1 MHLEKKMIKA
11 YAAMKKGSDLELF
24 EYEPE
29 DLKSNQVNIQV
40 ESCGICHSDISAIDG
55 SWGKSMYP
63 MVAGHEVIGKIIG
76 IGADVSL
83 HKIGDRVGL
92 GWHSGYCHNCEHCD
106 AGDHNFCSAT
116 KKTVFSQYG
125 GFAEQVTADEVS
137 VITIPNGLNH
147 QDAGPLLCGG
157 ITVFTPIVEFNI
169 NKNHKVGIIG
179 IGGLGHL
186 ALKFYKA
193 LGCHVTAFTN
203 SEDKEDLIIK
213 LGADEIISSTDK
225 SRIKPLGAKFDLIIS
240 TVNVKLDWNLFLSI
254 IKPRGRL
261 HFVGAVLA
269 PIETSVFSLMSG
281 RKSISGSPVGSPVNI
296 KKMLDF
302 CSEHKISPIVEYFK
316 FGQINDALTKV
327 RNNKVRFRAVL
338 TW

>member
-1 MHLEKKMIKA
+1 MIKA
-11 YAAMKKGSDLELF
+11 YAAMSKGSSLELY
-24 EYEPE
+24 EYEAEP
-29 DLKSNQVNIQV
+29 LKPKEVNIKV

-55 SWGKSMYP
+55 SWGISKYP
-63 MVAGHEVIGKIIG
+63 MVAGHEVIGEIIG
-76 IGADVSL
+76 IGSEVSL

-92 GWHSGYCHNCEHCD
+92 GWHSGYCNDCVQCD
-106 AGDHNFCSAT
+106 AGDHNFCSST
-116 KKTVFSQYG
+116 KKTVFSQHG
-125 GFAEQVTADEVS
+125 GFAEQVTADQVS
-137 VITIPNGLNH
+137 VISIPTGVKH
-147 QDAGPLLCGG
+147 EDAGPLLCGG

-203 SEDKEDLIIK
+203 SDDKDNLLK
-213 LGADEIISSTDK
+213 SLGADEIVSSTDK
-225 SRIKPLGAKFDLIIS
+225 SKIKNLGAQFDLIIS
-240 TVNVKLDWNLFLSI
+240 TVNVKLDWNLFLST

-281 RKSISGSPVGSPVNI
+281 RKSISGSPVGSPNNI
-296 KKMLDF
+296 RKMLDF
-302 CSEHKISPIVEYFK
+302 CAQHNISPMTENFK
-316 FGQINDALTKV
+316 FSEINSAIEKL
-327 RNNKVRFRAVL
+327 RNNRIRFRAVL
-338 TW
+338 SW

>member
-1 MHLEKKMIKA
+1 MIKA
-11 YAAMKKGSDLELF
+11 YAAMEAGKNLEIF
-24 EYEPE
+24 DYEAEP
-29 DLKSNQVNIQV
+29 LKEKEVQIKV
-40 ESCGICHSDISAIDG
+40 ESCGICHSDISAIDN
-55 SWGKSMYP
+55 SWGASKYP
-63 MVAGHEVIGKIIG
+63 MVAGHEVIGEIIG
-76 IGADVSL
+76 VGSNVSL
-83 HKIGDRVGL
+83 HKIGNRVGL
-92 GWHSGYCHNCEHCD
+92 GWHSGYCHDCEHCD
-106 AGDHNFCSAT
+106 AGDHNFCSST
-116 KKTVFSQYG
+116 NKTVFSQYG

-137 VITIPNGLNH
+137 VIPIPNGLNH
-147 QDAGPLLCGG
+147 EDAGPLLCGG

-169 NKNHKVGIIG
+169 NKDHKVGIIG

-203 SEDKEDLIIK
+203 SEDKNNLLK
-213 LGADEIISSTDK
+213 SLGADEIVSSTDQSTIK
-225 SRIKPLGAKFDLIIS
+225 SLGSQFDLIIS
-240 TVNVKLDWNLFLSI
+240 TVNVKLDWNLYLST

-281 RKSISGSPVGSPVNI
+281 RKSISGSPVGSPINI

-302 CSEHKISPIVEYFK
+302 CSKHKISPMVEHFK
-316 FGQINDALTKV
+316 FDQINDAIKKL
-327 RNNKVRFRAVL
+327 RDNKVRFRAVL

>member
-1 MHLEKKMIKA
+1 MIKA
-11 YAAMKKGSDLELF
+11 YAAMSKGSSLELY
-24 EYEPE
+24 EYEAEP
-29 DLKSNQVNIQV
+29 LKPNEVNIKV

-55 SWGKSMYP
+55 SWGISKYP
-63 MVAGHEVIGKIIG
+63 MVAGHEVIGEIIG
-76 IGADVSL
+76 TGSDVSL

-92 GWHSGYCHNCEHCD
+92 GWHSGYCNDCVQCD
-106 AGDHNFCSAT
+106 AGDHNFCSST
-116 KKTVFSQYG
+116 KKTVFSQHG
-125 GFAEQVTADEVS
+125 GFAEQVTADQVS
-137 VITIPNGLNH
+137 VISIPTGVKH
-147 QDAGPLLCGG
+147 EDAGPLLCGG

-203 SEDKEDLIIK
+203 SNDKDNLLES
-213 LGADEIISSTDK
+213 LGADVIVSSTDK
-225 SRIKPLGAKFDLIIS
+225 SKIKNLGGQFDLIIS
-240 TVNVKLDWNLFLSI
+240 TVNVKLDWNLFLST

-281 RKSISGSPVGSPVNI
+281 RKSISGSPVGSPNNI
-296 KKMLDF
+296 RKMLDF
-302 CSEHKISPIVEYFK
+302 CAQHNISPMTEHFK
-316 FGQINDALTKV
+316 FSEINSAIEKL
-327 RNNKVRFRAVL
+327 RNNRIRFRAVL
-338 TW
+338 SW